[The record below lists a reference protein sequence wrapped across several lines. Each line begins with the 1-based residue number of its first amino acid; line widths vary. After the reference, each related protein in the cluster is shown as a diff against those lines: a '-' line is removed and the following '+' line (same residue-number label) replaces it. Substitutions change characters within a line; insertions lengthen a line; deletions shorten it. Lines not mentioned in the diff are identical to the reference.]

1 MNPRRGQDGVKLVC
15 PDCRANAQGLNGLQW
30 LQVAQRARSRLLT
43 TPENSVTPSTG
54 GMLELA
60 PSGTPTGSMH
70 SASPEAGGLPEGP
83 ALLRGHTVPV
93 AALLDAL
100 REENQKQDAVV
111 GAAGPQVCPAVDE
124 GFPVVSF
131 TFRKSE
137 WLCRSSGVPCTE
149 PLLHRASAAGSWQHS
164 RQLCSCQGIW
174 TVDHQ
179 WTPPVV
185 VAASGQGIAHAC
197 ALPCSGMSWRYGRS
211 GLGSLP
217 MCKWKLWGKRYLM
230 SVSIL
235 THMTP
240 SMKKFN

>member
-1 MNPRRGQDGVKLVC
+1 MCCG
-15 PDCRANAQGLNGLQW
+15 

-43 TPENSVTPSTG
+43 TPESSVTPSTG

-111 GAAGPQVCPAVDE
+111 GAAEAQVCPAVDE

-131 TFRKSE
+131 TLK
-137 WLCRSSGVPCTE
+137 
-149 PLLHRASAAGSWQHS
+149 SAARICRGTLQAQSFCCRELAAQQAAV
-164 RQLCSCQGIW
+164 QLSGASQRW
-174 TVDHQ
+174 TINELLV
-179 WTPPVV
+179 
-185 VAASGQGIAHAC
+185 
-197 ALPCSGMSWRYGRS
+197 
-211 GLGSLP
+211 
-217 MCKWKLWGKRYLM
+217 
-230 SVSIL
+230 
-235 THMTP
+235 
-240 SMKKFN
+240 